1 MFAGLASALERERVS
16 YIVVGALA
24 RVIVGAD
31 ETTPGLDITPSATDE
46 NLRRLERA
54 LESIGAHRPDGS
66 PPALDQVDYENEPVI
81 ELQTDCGEVK
91 VVPYPAG
98 SRGYDDLRRD
108 AERQPIG
115 RGLRPSV
122 ASPADLARMLNALG
136 REEDRAKAPLAAQAD
151 RDRTRAPPR
160 TLDRTLTTP
169 HGLPSAVTEPR
180 LAVRTERGGVG
191 GNERAGARPA
201 LSIA

>member
-1 MFAGLASALERERVS
+1 MSTEAARRFDPYAILAALERERVY

-31 ETTPGLDITPSATDE
+31 ETTPGIDITPSATEE
-46 NLRRLERA
+46 NLRRLDHA
-54 LESIGAHRPDGS
+54 LSSISARRRDGT
-66 PPALDQVDYENEPVI
+66 PPALDQVDYQHEPVV
-81 ELQTDCGEVK
+81 ELQTDCGQVK

-98 SRGYDDLRRD
+98 SRGYDDLRRN

-136 REEDRAKAPLAAQAD
+136 REEDRPKL
-151 RDRTRAPPR
+151 RSLR
-160 TLDRTLTTP
+160 
-169 HGLPSAVTEPR
+169 R
-180 LAVRTERGGVG
+180 LIEIEHELHRGRSIER
-191 GNERAGARPA
+191 
-201 LSIA
+201 